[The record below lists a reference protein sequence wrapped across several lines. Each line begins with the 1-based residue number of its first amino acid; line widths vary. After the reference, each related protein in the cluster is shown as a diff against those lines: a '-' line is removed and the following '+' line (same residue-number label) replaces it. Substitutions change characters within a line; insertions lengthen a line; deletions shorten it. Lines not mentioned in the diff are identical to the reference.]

1 VEHRRDFRYPEYKIH
16 IRTAGPAATKPSP
29 PWMKAAPAAEA
40 ENSGAFGIFGWIIVV
55 AAALGIIALVM
66 YFVIRKKE
74 A

>member
-1 VEHRRDFRYPEYKIH
+1 
-16 IRTAGPAATKPSP
+16 
-29 PWMKAAPAAEA
+29 MKAAPAAEA